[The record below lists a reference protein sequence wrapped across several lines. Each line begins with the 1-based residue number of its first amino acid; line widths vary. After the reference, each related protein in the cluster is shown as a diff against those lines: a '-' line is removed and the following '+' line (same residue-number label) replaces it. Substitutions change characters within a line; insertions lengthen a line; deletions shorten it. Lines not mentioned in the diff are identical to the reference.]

1 MNWTK
6 KLLMMNKMSASETL
20 DSLDVVKCFAEI
32 HGDKQINVVLNELI
46 RKVEALKVQNVR
58 QSTVCMFF
66 EK

>member
-1 MNWTK
+1 
-6 KLLMMNKMSASETL
+6 MMNKMSASETL
-20 DSLDVVKCFAEI
+20 DSLDVVNCFAEI

>member
-1 MNWTK
+1 M
-6 KLLMMNKMSASETL
+6 LMMNKMSASETL
-20 DSLDVVKCFAEI
+20 DILDVVKCFAEI